1 MEIKVGGSKNKV
13 RNVEPKIALG
23 YIERSG
29 VYVSKGSSV
38 GSMAFSGSSGKTGD
52 TVAVGGN
59 VDGNRPSG
67 RTIKSTTSFEYLID
81 RWWKDFSK
89 YKYKFADIRQLGSLS
104 QEMGRTRTLE
114 RSINKHIPNTLERHL
129 NKRESLNKK
138 SPQYNRSLKCIKRKI
153 ADERL
158 KLKEY
163 KYEWKFRKRL
173 VYTLSKSIIPSFTIL
188 KGERGKKYNVVQCK
202 WRFMGKEQKRIHLG
216 TYTDLGDV
224 DNEVL
229 KKRALQIIQRKF
241 AQPIDTITMRW
252 IKAENERLKKWC
264 DDMNYRVSTD

>member
-13 RNVEPKIALG
+13 RDVEPKIALG

-29 VYVSKGSSV
+29 VYTSKGVSI
-38 GSMAFSGSSGKTGD
+38 GRMAFSGSKGKTGE
-52 TVAVGGN
+52 TVSIGGN
-59 VDGNRPSG
+59 VDGDRPSG
-67 RTIKSTTSFEYLID
+67 RTIKSSFSFEYLID

-89 YKYKFADIRQLGSLS
+89 YKYKFADKRQLGSLS

-114 RSINKHIPNTLERHL
+114 RSINKHIPNKLEQLL
-129 NKRESLNKK
+129 NKRESLDRK
-138 SPQYNRSLKCIKRKI
+138 SPHYTRSLNCVKRKI
-153 ADERL
+153 VDERR

-188 KGERGKKYNVVQCK
+188 KRDKYNVVQCK

-216 TYTDLGDV
+216 TMEAVGDLSDDV
-224 DNEVL
+224 L
-229 KKRALQIIQRKF
+229 RKRSLQIIQKKF
-241 AQPIDTITMRW
+241 AQPIDTITMKW

-264 DDMNYRVSTD
+264 TEMNYRVSND